1 MSAWWVRGL
10 HPAELPCREKPEWAE
25 FAETVLAGMPAQPS
39 APGGDLP
46 GTSGFAAVLAP
57 FADLAGTRLTSAVG
71 CLPVELASVVGEFKG
86 RLAATLGWLAARTL
100 VLELHVARVGG
111 HLSGDTGSERFRSF
125 LGTVST
131 RTGMAALLSE
141 YPVLAR
147 ILAQS
152 CVHSAAALAELLG
165 RFGADRAEL
174 VANLLHGVDPGLLVA
189 VDRTAGDGHRRGRS
203 VAVLRFADGTRV
215 VYKPQPI
222 GAHRHFNELVGWFN
236 ARPGTPGLRT
246 LALLDRSDYGWVE
259 YVSPEPCTTGTQ
271 LERFY
276 HRQGALL
283 ALVHLLDATDLH
295 FENLIACAD
304 QPVLVDVETLFHP
317 PGPVAAGED
326 PEEDPAALA
335 LTASVLR
342 TGLLPHLLVGD
353 ETALDASGLGGDPGG
368 RSPVETVDWAAAG
381 TDEMRLVRRAGALG
395 GAANRPRLDGVDADP
410 ETYTEAL
417 LAGLRAGRRAI
428 LEGQDELLGEHGLL
442 QRFADDV
449 VRVVARDT
457 QLYATVLSEST
468 HPDVLRDAA
477 ERDAVLRLL
486 GTDALGDPGW
496 PLVLEDEIAELWEG
510 DIPLFTARPAAV
522 DLWSGTGRRLPCA
535 LERPGLDR
543 VADRLRAMDR
553 DVTESNSAGSPGSQD
568 GLGSQEWIVR
578 AAMASRSTAPAHGTG
593 TPIAE
598 SATQR
603 AAGPGARIVAP
614 RDRLLAAARG
624 IADQLL
630 GRAHHGPARTNWLA
644 LELLG
649 DRYWRVGAA
658 GADLAGGYPGPAVF
672 LADLAMLTGESRYA
686 EAALRVLRPV
696 PHLLD
701 RLAARPEQ
709 LGVVGSGG
717 FAGLGGIVYAL
728 ARVATGL
735 DDAEIRDWIAPATAL
750 TVAAAEAED
759 TQGVRDGTAGGLAA
773 LLAVHRITGTAES
786 RRAAE
791 VCAARLL
798 GGPLPPTS
806 GFAAGAAGVGWA
818 LLGFAA
824 AGGGA
829 RYERAGTAALRSAVA
844 GTAAARAEGGSG
856 LSWCEG
862 LPGVALALADSPAA
876 RADPAWAAAVEDAV
890 RLVASVGPLPGHSL
904 CHGELGVLEL
914 LGAAPGHEAGRV
926 LARRTGALLESLD
939 RHGPRCGTPAALP
952 TPGLLTGLAGIGH
965 GLLRLGFAD
974 LTASA
979 LLLRPPTSERPSYP
993 TAQPSGKVDLSS

>member
-10 HPAELPCREKPEWAE
+10 HPAELPCRERPEWAE
-25 FAETVLAGMPAQPS
+25 FTETALARMSAQPS

-57 FADLAGTRLTSAVG
+57 FAELAGVRLTSAVG
-71 CLPVELASVVGEFKG
+71 RIPVELAPVVREFVG
-86 RLAATLGWLAARTL
+86 RLAATLGRLAARTL

-111 HLSGDTGSERFRSF
+111 RLSGDTGSERFRSF

-131 RTGMAALLSE
+131 RAGMTGLFNE

-152 CVHSAAALAELLG
+152 CVNSAAALAELLD

-174 VANLLHGVDPGLLVA
+174 VATLLHGADPGLLVA

-215 VYKPQPI
+215 VYKPRPI

-271 LERFY
+271 VERFY

-295 FENLIACAD
+295 YENLIACAD
-304 QPVLVDVETLFHP
+304 QPVLVDIETLFHP
-317 PGPVAAGED
+317 PGPAAPVAAEEES
-326 PEEDPAALA
+326 EEDPAALV
-335 LTASVLR
+335 LTGSVLR

-353 ETALDASGLGGDPGG
+353 ETALDASGLGGDPGA
-368 RSPVETVDWAAAG
+368 RAPVEVVDWAAAG
-381 TDEMRLVRRAGALG
+381 TDEMRLVRRVGALG

-410 ETYTEAL
+410 EAYAEAL

-428 LEGQDELLGEHGLL
+428 LDGRDELLCEQGLL

-449 VRVVARDT
+449 VRVVARGT
-457 QLYATVLSEST
+457 QLYAMVLTEST

-477 ERDAVLRLL
+477 ERDAILRLL

-510 DIPLFTARPAAV
+510 DIPLFTTRPAAV
-522 DLWSGTGRRLPCA
+522 DLWSGTGRRLPGA

-553 DVTESNSAGSPGSQD
+553 DVADTDSPGS
-568 GLGSQEWIVR
+568 LGGQEWIVR

-598 SATQR
+598 SVAQL
-603 AAGPGARIVAP
+603 AAGPGARIAAP

-649 DRYWRVGAA
+649 DRYWRVGPA

-672 LADLAMLTGESRYA
+672 LAELATLTGESHYA
-686 EAALRVLRPV
+686 EAAHRVLRPV
-696 PHLLD
+696 PRLLD
-701 RLAARPEQ
+701 RLAARPEE

-728 ARVATGL
+728 ARVATEL

-773 LLAVHRITGTAES
+773 LLAVHRITGAAEA

-791 VCAARLL
+791 VCAARLA
-798 GGPLPPTS
+798 GRPLPPTP

-829 RYERAGTAALRSAVA
+829 RYEAAGTAALRSAVT
-844 GTAAARAEGGSG
+844 GTAAARAEGVSG

-876 RADPAWAAAVEDAV
+876 MADPALAAAVADAV
-890 RLVASVGPLPGHSL
+890 RLVSSAGPLPGHSL
-904 CHGELGVLEL
+904 CHGELGILEL
-914 LGAAPGHEAGRV
+914 LGAAPGPEAGRA
-926 LARRTGALLESLD
+926 LARRTGALLEALD

-979 LLLRPPTSERPSYP
+979 LLLRPPTSERPSVP
-993 TAQPSGKVDLSS
+993 TAQPSGKEVLSS